1 MTAVNT
7 ESPKAG
13 AISITA
19 DPKKGIVRGT
29 ADINASP
36 ERVFRALTTEEM
48 AEWWGHEGVYRTH
61 DYEIDLRPGG
71 KWGCK
76 ATGGDGSPMSVGGEY
91 ITVDPPRLLEYTW
104 KPSWDNFAES
114 RVRIEITPVGKGS
127 RLSILH
133 TGFEGREPM
142 TKSHSEGWTMVFG
155 WLQEYLAGK

>member
-7 ESPKAG
+7 DTPKGG
-13 AISITA
+13 AISVTA

-36 ERVFRALTTEEM
+36 ERVFRALTTEEQ

-76 ATGGDGSPMSVGGEY
+76 ATGADGSPYGVPTETSSA
-91 ITVDPPRLLEYTW
+91 
-104 KPSWDNFAES
+104 PSRNE
-114 RVRIEITPVGKGS
+114 
-127 RLSILH
+127 
-133 TGFEGREPM
+133 
-142 TKSHSEGWTMVFG
+142 
-155 WLQEYLAGK
+155 